1 MSPEDGIA
9 SPTSKLISS
18 QIAEDKK
25 KIPEEYV
32 NDLHC
37 SGVWCIVYKVC
48 QAWRPD
54 CHSMIN
60 LNRKAQECYYIDT
73 AKQLFSLCNSKKK
86 CFTLLDVA
94 PEDEYDKK
102 IKALN
107 LEFIFVIMLDRIVLF

>member
-1 MSPEDGIA
+1 
-9 SPTSKLISS
+9 
-18 QIAEDKK
+18 
-25 KIPEEYV
+25 
-32 NDLHC
+32 
-37 SGVWCIVYKVC
+37 
-48 QAWRPD
+48 
-54 CHSMIN
+54 MIN

-107 LEFIFVIMLDRIVLF
+107 LEFIFVIMLDRIVLFVSDLVQMQFSGKKHV